1 MLKEFLSQKGVLFR
15 ELDVSRDQ
23 AAAQELVNKTGRSAV
38 PVTVIDGQTIV
49 GFDRMRLEQFI
60 GLAQMREK
68 RKPAFGASVADAGND
83 KGAVAGAYVGKVSP
97 DSPAEKMGLRQE
109 DVITELNKQPIAS
122 AADLENALSKL
133 DKGSRIWVVFHR
145 GDSTKS
151 AEGVL

>member
-1 MLKEFLSQKGVLFR
+1 MVKEFLSQKGVLFR

-23 AAAQELVNKTGRSAV
+23 AAAQELLNKTGQSAV

-68 RKPAFGASVADAGND
+68 RKPAFGASVANAG

-97 DSPAEKMGLRQE
+97 GSPAEKMGLKQE
-109 DVITELNKQPIAS
+109 DVITEFNKQPIAS

-133 DKGSRIWVVFHR
+133 DKGSRIWVVFRR
-145 GDSTKS
+145 GDSIKS